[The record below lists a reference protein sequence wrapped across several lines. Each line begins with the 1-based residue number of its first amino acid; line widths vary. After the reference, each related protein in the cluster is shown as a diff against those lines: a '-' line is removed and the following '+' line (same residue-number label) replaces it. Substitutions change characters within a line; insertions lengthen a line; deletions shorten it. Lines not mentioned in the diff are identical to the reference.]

1 MRHLLTTAFLFAFI
15 MGHLPVAMAEIY
27 TYTDDRG
34 VIHFT
39 DTPNNPRFQALATRK
54 KTTHNESKYDRMI
67 RILCRKHQMDFSLVK
82 AVVKAES
89 AFNPRAVSQKGARGL
104 MQLMPDTA
112 RELSVHDS
120 FDPYDNLQ
128 GGVRYLRKML
138 DIFNDNITLAVAA
151 YNAGP
156 NAVQSANA
164 VPPYPETRTY
174 VQRVLQYRQEYLN
187 RR

>member
-1 MRHLLTTAFLFAFI
+1 
-15 MGHLPVAMAEIY
+15 MAEIY
-27 TYTDDRG
+27 TYVDERG
-34 VIHFT
+34 VRHFT
-39 DTPNNPRFQALATRK
+39 DTPNDPRFQAMTSAK
-54 KTTHNESKYDRMI
+54 KNYPDESKYDRMI
-67 RILCRKHQMDFSLVK
+67 RTLCRKYQMDFSLVK

-89 AFNPRAVSQKGARGL
+89 AFNPRAVSHKGARGL
-104 MQLMPDTA
+104 MQLMPETA
-112 RELSVHDS
+112 RELSVYDP

-138 DIFNDNITLAVAA
+138 DIFNDNIKLAVAA

-164 VPPYPETRTY
+164 IPPYPETRTY
-174 VQRVLQYRQEYLN
+174 VKRVLQYRQEYLS